1 LEIRY
6 HFCFLCDVRIL
17 IVFLFL
23 SGLSVAQVLD
33 NRNGEAFTDKPF
45 FNEDFIKENKLKS
58 LKGSFVYKKK
68 GELMQTTKFKYV
80 YQFDRQGHLTSTFE
94 TRTDDGTKD
103 TTWNIYL
110 YNDENELMI
119 HRKTD
124 QEGYNSVHYV
134 YDDKGR
140 VVQENYTRE
149 IDSNYQIVRSLSFNK
164 ESIKYQDFDLQT
176 KSTRYNNYNLP
187 YLEEFINYNEDGY
200 LVERVEKIKMTSTIY
215 TYSYEYNEQGKL
227 AALRKSSNR
236 QEGFLEEL
244 LFRYDEMGNLIEKH
258 IYKNGEFVTDIQ
270 IIYNSKSLLL
280 ATVITR
286 QVSTGF
292 MMILRFKDYE
302 FYD

>member
-1 LEIRY
+1 MRY
-6 HFCFLCDVRIL
+6 HFCFLCGVRIL
-17 IVFLFL
+17 FLFL
-23 SGLSVAQVLD
+23 IVNSFSYAQVLD

-68 GELMQTTKFKYV
+68 GEVMQTTKFKYV
-80 YQFDRQGHLTSTFE
+80 YRFDTAGHLSSSFE
-94 TRTDDGTKD
+94 TRADDGTKD

-149 IDSNYQIVRSLSFNK
+149 IDSNYQIIRSLSFNK
-164 ESIKYQDFDLQT
+164 EKIKYFEYDLQT
-176 KSTRYNNYNLP
+176 KSTRYNNYDLP
-187 YLEEFINYNEDGY
+187 YLDEFWNYNEDGY
-200 LVERVEKIKMTSTIY
+200 LIERIEKIKMTSTIY
-215 TYSYEYNEQGKL
+215 TYAYEYNDEGKL
-227 AALRKSSNR
+227 AAIRKSSNR
-236 QEGFLEEL
+236 KEGFLEEL
-244 LFRYDEMGNLIEKH
+244 LFEYDELGNLIEKH
-258 IYKNGEFVTDIQ
+258 IYKNGEFITDIQ
-270 IIYNSKSLLL
+270 IIYNSKSMLL